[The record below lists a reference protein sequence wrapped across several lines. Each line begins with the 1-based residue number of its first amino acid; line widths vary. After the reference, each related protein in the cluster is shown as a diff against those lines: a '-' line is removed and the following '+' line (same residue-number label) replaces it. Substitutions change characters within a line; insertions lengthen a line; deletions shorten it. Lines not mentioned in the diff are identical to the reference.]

1 MWLTAARCRGTS
13 SGGRTSWTARPERAD
28 YMSVVG
34 FMAYYASYL
43 DPPSH
48 MMDDGGAS
56 PVCLQC
62 GYSYGA
68 MVTTKLPPLD
78 TILAMFR
85 SPAVHT
91 AAADIRLR
99 AQHLAEQL
107 NRRWDTP
114 LSPKWSLGMRVG
126 GDGGS
131 PREREDKIRKGVK
144 DILSRTRLVRQKSS
158 HMLHEEAESISDCI
172 DGVDHLKPFRSAY
185 LLVSPPIGFVTTFLT
200 LSFTNPF
207 GSWSQKPG
215 KVGGQA
221 DASATHHGEEEQAE
235 KKLVQSPSL
244 VIYGDQDHLV
254 QFKKFRDWAVRLKG
268 QKDSQF
274 QVFEVAGASHVWGEE
289 GVFHQ
294 LQDAVGNFGLGLLQ
308 R

>member
-1 MWLTAARCRGTS
+1 
-13 SGGRTSWTARPERAD
+13 
-28 YMSVVG
+28 MSVVG

-43 DPPSH
+43 DLPPH
-48 MMDDGGAS
+48 VMDDDGDGAT

-68 MVTTKLPPLD
+68 MVTTKLPPLA

-85 SPAVHT
+85 TPAVHT

-99 AQHLAEQL
+99 AQHLAEQQ
-107 NRRWDTP
+107 NRLWDTP
-114 LSPKWSLGMRVG
+114 LSPRRSLGMRVG
-126 GDGGS
+126 GDGAS
-131 PREREDKIRKGVK
+131 PRGKSCEAKRPNSREREDKIRKGVK

-158 HMLHEEAESISDCI
+158 HMLHEEAEGVSDCI

-185 LLVSPPIGFVTTFLT
+185 LIVSPPIGFVTTLAT
-200 LSFTNPF
+200 MSFANPF

-215 KVGGQA
+215 KVGGQT
-221 DASATHHGEEEQAE
+221 DATATQHGEEEQAE
-235 KKLVQSPSL
+235 KKLVRSPSL
-244 VIYGDQDHLV
+244 AICGDQDHFV

-268 QKDSQF
+268 QEDSQF
-274 QVFEVAGASHVWGEE
+274 QDFEVAGAGHFWVEE
-289 GVFHQ
+289 GVFRQ
-294 LQDAVGNFGLGLLQ
+294 LRDAVGNFGIGLLQ